1 MSSPP
6 GRGSERSGPAAT
18 TDRLGQ
24 GIEYHLREYRG
35 LLETKAGASLE
46 RMIGEAGGR
55 TLDVGCGIGQM
66 LFWLARRS
74 RPDLLVGIDFDRE
87 ALGFGRK
94 MSLSG
99 SEPGPVVRFAAADA
113 ARLPF
118 FDRCFDLVICRV
130 VLMSVPVEP
139 VLRELARL
147 VAPGG
152 RLYLHLTG
160 PGYYV
165 EDFLRGK
172 WKGALFAL
180 FNGVL
185 LHLLGRQVRV
195 GRLWNNFQTVG
206 RVVRILQSE
215 NLVPAE
221 IDTSRRRFGLPVSC
235 KLLARR
241 RADRS
246 R

>member
-6 GRGSERSGPAAT
+6 GGGVAPRAVAG

-35 LLETKAGASLE
+35 LLQTKPGAPVA
-46 RMIGEAGGR
+46 RMIGDAGGR
-55 TLDVGCGIGQM
+55 ILDVGCGIGQM

-74 RPDLLVGIDFDRE
+74 RPDLLVGVDFDRN
-87 ALGFGRK
+87 ALGFGRN

-99 SEPGPVVRFAAADA
+99 SEPGRPVRFAAADA

-118 FDRCFDLVICRV
+118 LDRSFDLVICRV
-130 VLMSVPVEP
+130 VLMSVPVRP

-165 EDFLRGK
+165 EELLRGR
-172 WKGALFAL
+172 WKGSLFAL
-180 FNGVL
+180 LNGVL
-185 LHLLGRQVRV
+185 MHALGRQIRV
-195 GRLWNNFQTVG
+195 ARLWNNFQTVG
-206 RVVRILQSE
+206 RVVKILESE
-215 NLVPAE
+215 GLVPME
-221 IDTSRRRFGLPVSC
+221 IDTSRRHLGLPVSR
-235 KLLARR
+235 KLLAERR
-241 RADRS
+241 PPS
-246 R
+246 

>member
-1 MSSPP
+1 VSVNN
-6 GRGSERSGPAAT
+6 
-18 TDRLGQ
+18 Q

-35 LLETKAGASLE
+35 LLQTDPGATLA
-46 RMIGEAGGR
+46 RMIGDARGR
-55 TLDVGCGIGQM
+55 ILDVGCGIGQM

-74 RPDLLVGIDFDRE
+74 RPDLLVGVDFDRN
-87 ALGFGRK
+87 ALDFGRR

-99 SEPGPVVRFAAADA
+99 SEPSPALHFAAADA

-118 FDRCFDLVICRV
+118 LDWTFDLVICRV
-130 VLMSVPVEP
+130 VLMSVPVQP

-172 WKGALFAL
+172 WSGSLFAL
-180 FNGVL
+180 LNGIF
-185 LHLLGRQVRV
+185 LHVLGRQLRMAY
-195 GRLWNNFQTVG
+195 RWNNFQTPG
-206 RVVRILQSE
+206 RVVKTLRLEGLMPI
-215 NLVPAE
+215 E
-221 IDTSRRRFGLPVSC
+221 IDRSRRRLGLPVSY
-235 KLLARR
+235 KFLARR
-241 RADRS
+241 S
-246 R
+246 V